1 MNEDVFNGAM
11 AGFVFFEGFRNEVAE
26 EIGEEKTLSLMDKMS
41 ISLGKMQ
48 GKILKSQARSDKIKK
63 VTPSIA
69 RSLIGV
75 IFAGLGMET
84 ETLNETPEKFS
95 LNVKR
100 CPVYEAGKLMG
111 LVDENLCRH
120 GAVKFMDNVV
130 KQLNP
135 NLSYE
140 LKNFR
145 TSSDDCCQ
153 EEIVLKKELLIER

>member
-11 AGFVFFEGFRNEVAE
+11 AGLVFLDGFYNEVVE
-26 EIGEEKTLSLMDKMS
+26 EIGEEKTLSLMDKMGM
-41 ISLGKMQ
+41 SLGKMQ
-48 GKILKSQARSDKIKK
+48 GKMLKNQARRDKIRN

-69 RSLIGV
+69 RSLFGS
-75 IFAGLGMET
+75 IFTGLGMET
-84 ETLNETPEKFS
+84 EILKDTPEKIS

-111 LVDENLCRH
+111 LVDENFCRH
-120 GAVKFMDNVV
+120 SAVKFMDTVV

-135 NLSYE
+135 NLNYK
-140 LKNFR
+140 LKKFR